1 MADEQEPIVV
11 LDDEGNE
18 IWVEGPN
25 GTPVKL
31 AFAPGC
37 FDNFDGTQEELDELV
52 ANIKEMFIS
61 GEAFANSEPV
71 DFDNMS
77 DEEAEEIAHALGIA
91 LSELDDEHEIDDEE
105 MGTIAGALGTV
116 GKRVVH

>member
-1 MADEQEPIVV
+1 MAEDNEFTPI
-11 LDDEGNE
+11 LDDDGNE

-31 AFAPGC
+31 AFGPGC
-37 FDNFDGTQEELDELV
+37 FDDFEGTQEELDDLV
-52 ANIKEMFIS
+52 AIIKEMFLS
-61 GEAFANSEPV
+61 GEAFANSQPV
-71 DFDNMS
+71 DFDEL
-77 DEEAEEIAHALGIA
+77 DEDEQEMLAYALG
-91 LSELDDEHEIDDEE
+91 LTDEDDEHEIDDEE